1 VTVVELDDIAAFFK
15 RLDPHMAAPVSETS
29 IWRTT
34 DANADFEPKAAAP
47 IMRTQNIV
55 HLVGVIVGWY
65 KKPPAS
71 L

>member
-1 VTVVELDDIAAFFK
+1 MS
-15 RLDPHMAAPVSETS
+15 RPSAAPVTETS

-34 DANADFEPKAAAP
+34 EANVDFEPDANAP

-55 HLVGVIVGWY
+55 HLVGVVTAWY
-65 KKPPAS
+65 KKPPAA